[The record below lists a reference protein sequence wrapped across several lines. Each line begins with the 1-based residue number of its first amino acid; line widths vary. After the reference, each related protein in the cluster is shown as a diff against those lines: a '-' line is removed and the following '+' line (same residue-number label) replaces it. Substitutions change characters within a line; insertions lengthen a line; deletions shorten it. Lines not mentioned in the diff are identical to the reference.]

1 MTDASA
7 FLTDPAAVYRQID
20 VVGRTAMADGPAL
33 VQLLYEELIAALRSA
48 AWATEHGQLA
58 RKSERVTRATAIL
71 FALEAG
77 LDFDNGGEMSITFA
91 KLYAGARKQIVD
103 GSLGQDANVFRA
115 VAANMVEIAEAWE
128 TVRKMNAGNT
138 KN

>member
-1 MTDASA
+1 MAYATGLLA
-7 FLTDPAAVYRQID
+7 DPAATYRQID

-33 VQLLYEELIAALRSA
+33 VQLLYEELISALRSA

-77 LDFDNGGEMSITFA
+77 LDFENGGEMSITFA
-91 KLYAGARKQIVD
+91 KLYAGARRQIVD
-103 GSLGQDANVFRA
+103 GSLDQNPQVFRD
-115 VAANMVEIAEAWE
+115 VAASIADIAEAWE
-128 TVRKMNAGNT
+128 TVRQMNKARAGA
-138 KN
+138 